1 MGTIVTLPTDR
12 RRRRAT
18 PRTTDQ
24 ATILLFMGVRYVR
37 DFDPAPAADH
47 PQPAPRALTEAPL
60 ELA

>member
-12 RRRRAT
+12 RRRRTSA
-18 PRTTDQ
+18 RTTDQ

-37 DFDPAPAADH
+37 DFDAAPATDR
-47 PQPAPRALTEAPL
+47 PQQVPRAINEAPL